1 MIYRLFPFILLIA
14 TVLALIHP
22 FLFTWFSGPL
32 IPIGLGMI
40 MIGMGMNLKMED
52 FRAVKESPISVV
64 VGVVLQFSIMPSA
77 GYIIASLLDLPVAYF
92 AGLVLVASCPG
103 GTASNVIVYLARGN
117 LALSVVLT
125 SISTFLAIGIT
136 PSLVGFIVGSRLE
149 VNPWGLFFS
158 TLQVVLIPIILGLT
172 INRYFA
178 RVAKVGRSLSG
189 YISVLFITLI
199 VASIIGSGRD
209 IILAGDGKIFA
220 AVIGL
225 HATGF
230 LLGYGIVR
238 WILKRGGEEART
250 ISIEVGMQNSGLGA
264 VLARSNFVAPET
276 AIPSAISSLVHSLFG
291 SFLAG
296 IWRNSKENSVDP
308 ERGG

>member
-1 MIYRLFPFILLIA
+1 MIYRLFPLILLVA
-14 TVLALIHP
+14 TSLALMYP

-32 IPIGLGMI
+32 IPLGLGMI
-40 MIGMGMNLKMED
+40 MVGMGMNLEIKD
-52 FRAVKESPISVV
+52 FRAIKDSPLSVV
-64 VGVVLQFSIMPSA
+64 VGVFLQFSIMPTT
-77 GYIIASLLDLPVAYF
+77 GYLLATILELPINYF
-92 AGLVLVASCPG
+92 VGLVLVASCPG

-125 SISTFLAIGIT
+125 SISTFLAIGLT
-136 PSLVGFIVGSRLE
+136 PSLVGMIVGSRLD

-158 TLQVVLIPIILGLT
+158 TLQVVLVPIVLGLI
-172 INRYFA
+172 INRYFE
-178 RVAKVGRSLSG
+178 RMAKIGRNLSG

-199 VASIIGSGRD
+199 VASIIGSGKD

-230 LLGYGIVR
+230 LLGYGIVK
-238 WILKRGGEEART
+238 WILRRGGEEART

-264 VLARSNFVAPET
+264 VLARANFSSPET

-308 ERGG
+308 GRGG